1 MAGAY
6 ARVGSCALTALCALA
21 TGCLSH
27 WQGPLPGAP
36 EDASY
41 VSVEGAHVRY
51 VDASPRKSAPV
62 VMIHGFASSL
72 NAWDA
77 VIPQVAQNH
86 RVIAL
91 DLKGFGWSDRPRGDY
106 SPQAQAD
113 LVAALLDERGVD
125 EPVAL
130 VAHSWGASVALAFAI
145 RHPERVRR
153 LAIYDG
159 WIYAEQLPTFFL
171 WARASSLGELLFW
184 LFYKEQPAVKLSSAF
199 YDPLIVDQRFAD
211 YVESTLERP
220 GTSAAALAAVRGQR
234 YEFVQDA
241 YATIDK
247 PTLLMWGREDAV
259 TPLWVGERLVKQ
271 LPEADLKVYPRC
283 GHFPMI
289 EAYAASTRDLVA
301 FLARDLEDPSLPASS
316 APRPVQVI
324 EPSAPT
330 QGGALPIEDQPS
342 PPIEGAAPQPT
353 ITPAEGETEVG
364 P

>member
-1 MAGAY
+1 MRRHVDGV
-6 ARVGSCALTALCALA
+6 VGSKVCALAALCALA
-21 TGCLSH
+21 TGCLGH
-27 WQGPLPGAP
+27 WQGPLPGQP
-36 EDASY
+36 EEASY
-41 VSVEGAHVRY
+41 ASVAGAHVRY
-51 VDASPRKSAPV
+51 VDEGQGKGAPV

-72 NAWDA
+72 NAWDG
-77 VIPQVAQNH
+77 VLPEVAKNH

-91 DLKGFGWSDRPRGDY
+91 DLKGFGWTDRPRGDY
-106 SPQAQAD
+106 SPEAQAD
-113 LVAALLDERGVD
+113 LVAALLDERGVR

-130 VAHSWGASVALAFAI
+130 VAHSWGSSVALAFAM

-153 LAIYDG
+153 IAIYDG
-159 WIYAEQLPTFFL
+159 WVYAEQLPTFFL

-184 LFYKEQPAVKLSSAF
+184 LFYKEQPAVKLSAAF
-199 YDPLIVDQRFAD
+199 YDPLIVDQPFAE
-211 YVESTLERP
+211 YVEATLDRP

-234 YEFVQDA
+234 YELVQDD

-289 EAYAASTRDLVA
+289 EARAASTRDLVA
-301 FLARDLEDPSLPASS
+301 FLARDLEEAVVPEVPATRPSPPDA
-316 APRPVQVI
+316 V
-324 EPSAPT
+324 PS
-330 QGGALPIEDQPS
+330 GALPIEDAPS
-342 PPIEGAAPQPT
+342 PPIEGAVPQPT
-353 ITPAEGETEVG
+353 TTPTEGETEVG